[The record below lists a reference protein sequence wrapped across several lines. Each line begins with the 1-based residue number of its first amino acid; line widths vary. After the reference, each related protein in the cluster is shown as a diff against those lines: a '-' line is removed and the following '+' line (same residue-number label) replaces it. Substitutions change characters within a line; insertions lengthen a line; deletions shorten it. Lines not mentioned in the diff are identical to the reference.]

1 MKNYVIYFML
11 IISISNKSISS
22 VETYEENYSCALD
35 MLVFTSLLRYSTLE
49 NENSEIREEALKE
62 NILWEA
68 ISLSYMK
75 QKEQDITKRRDML
88 SKNVIERL
96 TETLKENEPEKV
108 FSAKFVEEKIEGCFG
123 DTELQRVYNLFYAG
137 IKDYG

>member
-1 MKNYVIYFML
+1 MD
-11 IISISNKSISS
+11 
-22 VETYEENYSCALD
+22 AL
-35 MLVFTSLLRYSTLE
+35 
-49 NENSEIREEALKE
+49 NSKA
-62 NILWEA
+62 
-68 ISLSYMK
+68 SLSQSDAESLKKFSEQFKTYLESQQNEKGVVDSEVSQIKTEQKTINYDISRVEDHALRVEKK

-88 SKNVIERL
+88 SKHVIERL

-123 DTELQRVYNLFYAG
+123 DSELQRVYNLFYAG